1 VHTLH
6 AGSTY
11 CVETVQWACKIPIGW
26 GKCYNFESA
35 PQVLSVMDN
44 IWQDHPDSRSEFI
57 SYNNACDL
65 LRHIVTQDA
74 QSLWLAT
81 MQLIVDAWPYVGH
94 HATDVLCRT
103 WCNPAPANGTQPDL
117 VISQKDDNGRV
128 HLTRAFNSETAEQ
141 LNAWL
146 SGFEASM

>member
-1 VHTLH
+1 
-6 AGSTY
+6 
-11 CVETVQWACKIPIGW
+11 
-26 GKCYNFESA
+26 
-35 PQVLSVMDN
+35 
-44 IWQDHPDSRSEFI
+44 
-57 SYNNACDL
+57 
-65 LRHIVTQDA
+65 
-74 QSLWLAT
+74 
-81 MQLIVDAWPYVGH
+81 MQLIVDAWHYVGH

-103 WCNPAPANGTQPDL
+103 WCNSAPANGTQLDL